1 MIEIITDIE
10 KMRQLSMAR
19 RSEGFRVG
27 LVPTMGSL
35 HEGHLSLV
43 KRANDTTDF
52 VVVSIFVN
60 PIQFGHGED
69 FNRYPRDIESDMR
82 LLETV
87 GAHVIFAPDK
97 TLIYPPGYSSYVLV
111 ERLTEGLCGCSRPG
125 HFRGVTTVVIKLFN
139 IVMPHVAVFGQKDAQ
154 QLAVIKRMTKD
165 LNMDIEI
172 DVGPTIREPDGLAMS
187 SRNSYLNQEERQQ
200 ATVLYKALCTG
211 EKLVKS
217 DVINSQEI
225 IKKVREVFTES
236 PLAKIEY
243 IEIVGIEDMMPVDD
257 VSGGALLAIALW
269 FSTTRLIDN
278 IVLSR

>member
-43 KRANDTTDF
+43 KRATDITDF

-69 FNRYPRDIESDMR
+69 FNRYPRDIKSDMR

-87 GAHVIFAPDK
+87 GANVIFAPDK
-97 TLIYPPGYSSYVLV
+97 TVMYPPGYSSYVLV
-111 ERLTEGLCGCSRPG
+111 ERLTEGLCGRSRPG
-125 HFRGVTTVVIKLFN
+125 HFRGVTTVVTKLFN

-154 QLAVIKRMTKD
+154 QLAAIKRMTKD

-243 IEIVGIEDMMPVDD
+243 IEIVGIEDMMPVND
-257 VSGGALLAIALW
+257 VSGGALLAIAAW